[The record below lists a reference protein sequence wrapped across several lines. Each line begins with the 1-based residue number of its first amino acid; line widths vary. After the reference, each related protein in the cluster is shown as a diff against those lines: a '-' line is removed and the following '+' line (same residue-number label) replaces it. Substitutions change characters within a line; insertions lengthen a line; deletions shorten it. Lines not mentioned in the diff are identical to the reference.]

1 MLEGSEEMLRKILSS
16 PNCTDGFPH
25 LYNVPKVTWQVKADT
40 GIGTPS
46 VWRQSP
52 TWRDVKAVPRGLMLP
67 LVLSGDLLWA
77 WACQRGGEEAGSG
90 GGSS

>member
-1 MLEGSEEMLRKILSS
+1 MREGSEEMLRKILSDEE
-16 PNCTDGFPH
+16 NHREAH

-40 GIGTPS
+40 GSGTPS

-52 TWRDVKAVPRGLMLP
+52 TWRDIKTVPRGLMLP